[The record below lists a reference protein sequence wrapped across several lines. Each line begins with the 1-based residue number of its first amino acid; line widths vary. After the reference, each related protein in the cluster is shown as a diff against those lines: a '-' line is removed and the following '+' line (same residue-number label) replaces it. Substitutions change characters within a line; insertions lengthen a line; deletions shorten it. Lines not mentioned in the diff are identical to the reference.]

1 MLKEE
6 NESLKKLS
14 LAAEER
20 ESSETQLAVAV
31 SQASFNLNEK
41 TKVDQELK
49 EALTRVNA
57 AKEEMKK
64 LKDAADRA
72 KATEN
77 EVLFL
82 KNKLQHE

>member
-1 MLKEE
+1 MTKEE
-6 NESLKKLS
+6 NENLKKLG
-14 LAAEER
+14 LMAEER
-20 ESSETQLAVAV
+20 ESFKTQLAAAI
-31 SQASFNLNEK
+31 SEASFNLNEK